1 MSLWSPPRS
10 SWYPG
15 SKHRAEPLSATQDM
29 CMWWTDVPCCGH
41 ADCTQVKGDNRFRRN
56 LGTRRVEVGCA
67 YAKRSRFAPRGGTRG
82 GRVRAL
88 RSILTHKSS
97 TLISAQ
103 MPRGR
108 ISFPA
113 INLRLT
119 IAFPCLSKGDN
130 RTCSDPKQ
138 HRRDKCEEMCRTQVA
153 FHLMTEPVP
162 VKNHVRELPNTLR
175 KISLAGSRV
184 RESNISDNCP
194 GEQAHMSHRG

>member
-1 MSLWSPPRS
+1 MSLWSLPRS

-15 SKHRAEPLSATQDM
+15 SKHRAKPLSATQDM
-29 CMWWTDVPCCGH
+29 CMWWTDVPCCGR
-41 ADCTQVKGDNRFRRN
+41 ADCTQVKGDHRFRRN
-56 LGTRRVEVGCA
+56 LGTRRVEVACA

-82 GRVRAL
+82 GRGRAL

-119 IAFPCLSKGDN
+119 VAFPCLSKGDN
-130 RTCSDPKQ
+130 RTCSDPKH
-138 HRRDKCEEMCRTQVA
+138 HRRDKCEERCRTQVA
-153 FHLMTEPVP
+153 FHLMTEPTP

-175 KISLAGSRV
+175 KI
-184 RESNISDNCP
+184 
-194 GEQAHMSHRG
+194 